1 MYFNPFPKINY
12 DCLGTGFT
20 EEIQDITTRVIVRKW
35 MQDRGSWLSK
45 INIQDG
51 DRPEMVAYKLYG
63 NSSFHW
69 VLLIFNE
76 IINSYYGWPLS
87 RQDFDNFV
95 NNKYTDPYA
104 THHWEITQESG
115 DTTKKIKVESD
126 VAGAVAVT
134 NLEYEAAI
142 QDKKREIK
150 VLRPEFLEQFEAEF
164 KRLLKKRQ
172 GS

>member
-35 MQDRGSWLSK
+35 MQDRGSWFSK

-164 KRLLKKRQ
+164 KRLLKKQQ